1 MKSGT
6 KLKKRVQVWYHTDD
20 PIERDGL
27 SKRIRTQLDFLNR
40 VVGSQRFVGNIL
52 HKCIPGRTRAKE
64 IEDAFIDLYFDEHG
78 KKPRGNPVG
87 GTRK

>member
-1 MKSGT
+1 VFKFGI
-6 KLKKRVQVWYHTDD
+6 TDD

-40 VVGSQRFVGNIL
+40 AVGSQRFVGNIL
-52 HKCIPGRTRAKE
+52 HKSILGRTRAKE
-64 IEDAFIDLYFDEHG
+64 IEDAFIDQYFDEHG